1 METNFAALSPDQKLA
16 WSRELWSAA
25 RDQMFIK
32 KFSGKG
38 ENNVIQVVK
47 ELTKTDKGVEA
58 CVIQLVADLVGDGVR
73 GDNEREGNEE
83 AMKSFSQIITYDLLS
98 HGVKNTGKLSDQRS
112 VINFRVKGRDALA
125 YWLAN
130 RCDQLAFLTMS
141 GIGYEFN
148 NDGSLRDAG
157 SVFPSL
163 DFAPDVRAP
172 SSKRSL
178 MWDGTTLD
186 LSNTGAIASS
196 FVPSYKMITQATA
209 YAKEHRVKPLM
220 AGGKP
225 YYVMFV
231 QPGTVAM
238 LKQDK
243 DYLAAVTQV
252 AAKDG
257 TDSPW
262 FTGATVTIDGA
273 VICDYN
279 LVFNTKGAAAGQKWG
294 AGGNVNGTRTLVCGA
309 QALGMADLGPA
320 EWDEKTFQ
328 YNSQV
333 GLNIDKFIGFLK
345 PQFYSIYDK
354 SVEDFGLFSIDHFL
368 P

>member
-1 METNFAALSPDQKLA
+1 
-16 WSRELWSAA
+16 
-25 RDQMFIK
+25 
-32 KFSGKG
+32 
-38 ENNVIQVVK
+38 
-47 ELTKTDKGVEA
+47 
-58 CVIQLVADLVGDGVR
+58 
-73 GDNEREGNEE
+73 
-83 AMKSFSQIITYDLLS
+83 
-98 HGVKNTGKLSDQRS
+98 
-112 VINFRVKGRDALA
+112 
-125 YWLAN
+125 
-130 RCDQLAFLTMS
+130 
-141 GIGYEFN
+141 
-148 NDGSLRDAG
+148 
-157 SVFPSL
+157 
-163 DFAPDVRAP
+163 
-172 SSKRSL
+172 
-178 MWDGTTLD
+178 
-186 LSNTGAIASS
+186 
-196 FVPSYKMITQATA
+196 
-209 YAKEHRVKPLM
+209 M